1 MNRTHR
7 LLTHFLLLLAAVVYL
22 APLLWMIDT
31 SLKGEVQAVQVPPV
45 LIPHPVRWQNYVH
58 VLRDPQ
64 FDFSLFARNTLII
77 ATLSSIGAMLSSSLV
92 AYSLA
97 KIRWRGRGLVFGIVL
112 ASMMIPFPVFMVP
125 LYRIFRELGWIGTNL
140 PLWVPAFFGIPFFIF
155 LLRQFY
161 LTIPKELSEAAVMDG
176 CSHFGIWWR
185 IMIPLTRPALLV
197 VGLFSFMSA
206 WNNFLGPLVYLT
218 HQSSFTLS
226 VALQVFE
233 SRSGGTSYNLL
244 MAASLLIIAPVLVLF
259 FLTQKTFIRGI
270 ATTGLK

>member
-1 MNRTHR
+1 MSRKPR
-7 LLTHFLLLLAAVVYL
+7 LLTHVLLLLAALAYL

-31 SLKGEVQAVQVPPV
+31 SLKHEVQAVQVPPV

-77 ATLSSIGAMLSSSLV
+77 ATLSSLGAMLSSSLV

-140 PLWVPAFFGIPFFIF
+140 PLWVPAFFGIPFFHF
-155 LLRQFY
+155 S
-161 LTIPKELSEAAVMDG
+161 PAAV
-176 CSHFGIWWR
+176 
-185 IMIPLTRPALLV
+185 
-197 VGLFSFMSA
+197 LFDHTERTF
-206 WNNFLGPLVYLT
+206 
-218 HQSSFTLS
+218 
-226 VALQVFE
+226 
-233 SRSGGTSYNLL
+233 RSGGDGWLLALWNLVAHYDTAYPAG
-244 MAASLLIIAPVLVLF
+244 AAGGGIV
-259 FLTQKTFIRGI
+259 FIYERME
-270 ATTGLK
+270 